1 MKTEG
6 VRLVFTEDGTRE
18 IARLAALANKEMEN
32 IGARRLHT
40 VMERIVDQVSFEAPD
55 LEDGTEITVDKKFVS
70 ERLQDMVVKSDQSK
84 YIL

>member
-1 MKTEG
+1 M
-6 VRLVFTEDGTRE
+6 VFTEDGTRE